1 MGYINIFKVGWTSN
15 LPDER
20 AEQLSSETG
29 VLYPFKVV
37 YSKEFKD
44 AEKIEKKIHKKFK
57 TSRLRNNKE
66 FFKIDK
72 EKLIDYIKSL

>member
-1 MGYINIFKVGWTSN
+1 MGYLVQASYT
-15 LPDER
+15 
-20 AEQLSSETG
+20 
-29 VLYPFKVV
+29 
-37 YSKEFKD
+37 KEFKD